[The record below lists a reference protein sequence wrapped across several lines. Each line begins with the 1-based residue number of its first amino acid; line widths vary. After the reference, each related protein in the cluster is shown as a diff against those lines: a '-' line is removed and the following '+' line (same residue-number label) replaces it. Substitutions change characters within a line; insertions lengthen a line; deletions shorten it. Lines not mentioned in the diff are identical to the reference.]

1 MMGHEHALAAELA
14 GAAWRIS
21 SHSGASSSCV
31 ALAPLGDG
39 RVAVRNSNHPDDGLV
54 VFTRAELAAFVAG
67 VKDGEFDDL
76 TA

>member
-1 MMGHEHALAAELA
+1 MTDTVAAVEPELA
-14 GAAWRIS
+14 GAIWRIS

-39 RVAVRNSNHPDDGLV
+39 RVAMRNSNHPGAGLV